1 MQDSVEVP
9 ELLMLIVGDRQR
21 LHVTDA
27 DGATVRDSDRG
38 WVEETVAEVKSEGD
52 CEGGVSVSV

>member
-1 MQDSVEVP
+1 MEVP

-27 DGATVRDSDRG
+27 DGDPVLDS
-38 WVEETVAEVKSEGD
+38 ETVWVHESVAVGECEGD